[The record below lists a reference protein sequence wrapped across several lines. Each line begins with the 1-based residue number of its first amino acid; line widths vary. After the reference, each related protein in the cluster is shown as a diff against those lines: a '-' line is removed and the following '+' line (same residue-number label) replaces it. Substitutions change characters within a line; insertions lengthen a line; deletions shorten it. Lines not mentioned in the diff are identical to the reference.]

1 MYYFKKKV
9 PSVMRLSCGWT
20 GTAGSGWPHELRHT
34 MPRTGGAVSS
44 TRWTGGALSRVTP
57 RKTNAARYI
66 DYSRLLTAAGGVAE
80 SVPATRA
87 NSHITIGEEE
97 EKKRNYMLCFELSG
111 GWWSVGHTRKNC
123 NLSPPI
129 SNRFS
134 FFFLFSAFHL
144 LSWVLT
150 PSYMEKIRR
159 VLTPWYYEAVL
170 VLLWRRHAGAC
181 GNVGYRACSAVWYNH
196 CT

>member
-111 GWWSVGHTRKNC
+111 G
-123 NLSPPI
+123 
-129 SNRFS
+129 
-134 FFFLFSAFHL
+134 
-144 LSWVLT
+144 
-150 PSYMEKIRR
+150 
-159 VLTPWYYEAVL
+159 
-170 VLLWRRHAGAC
+170 
-181 GNVGYRACSAVWYNH
+181 
-196 CT
+196 